1 MLSQELVVWAKPLL
15 TERVT
20 FSLRDKSML
29 EFEEVEVVVI
39 LSLLIIMTN
48 NNNNK
53 TSIWLTLYNF
63 KKHFHI
69 YHFIWFS
76 KWLNEV
82 SNRRFRIAI
91 SEEKIKRGEVF
102 STRLFNSWI
111 KDHYR
116 NLELDSSLKTSSSIP
131 YFTH

>member
-15 TERVT
+15 TGRVT
-20 FSLRDKSML
+20 FSLRDKSMF

-63 KKHFHI
+63 K
-69 YHFIWFS
+69 
-76 KWLNEV
+76 
-82 SNRRFRIAI
+82 
-91 SEEKIKRGEVF
+91 
-102 STRLFNSWI
+102 STFTYITSF
-111 KDHYR
+111 
-116 NLELDSSLKTSSSIP
+116 DSQNGLVR
-131 YFTH
+131 